1 MADDARVVGVYPP
14 EAVETHARLLDALSC
29 AVPLSFRGF
38 SDGMTCDA
46 IVSFA
51 GSDSLAAFN
60 SHAKPCFVSQARGQR
75 SEHLGIVLSNDE
87 ALDSVLRGRAF
98 EPESNIDLD
107 EIKSSES
114 DRILAE
120 SERGPFWIRRDADGV
135 DVEVTAAVVPEL
147 SPDEVLRD
155 RLSPARCMATLPL
168 FHFLRDLTRE
178 VDWQPPPLRACF
190 IIDDPNLHTMSY
202 GFIRFQSLAKH
213 AATHNYHVSS
223 AMIPLDGWYVNG
235 RAAQFF
241 RDQTD
246 QLSLLIHGNNHSTHE
261 LAQAYSET
269 DGVALAAQALRRIA
283 RFESRSGLSVARVM
297 VAPHGKWVAPVAAAM
312 SRVGF
317 DAMCHS
323 RPFPWIKRL
332 PPDVPM
338 AGMAPAQWNEEGLP
352 SLPRFSLEASE
363 TEVVLRAFLGQPV
376 IMLGHHWDA
385 VNDYGLF
392 EKAAGIV
399 NSLGNVRWMDMEA
412 MAQSNY
418 AWKREG
424 AVLSVRAYSKILSV
438 DIPEGVEAVEVEA
451 PALGGEFVCSEL
463 DVSGVEPKQFREN
476 GVIRSAPVKV
486 SGDRCRVQWRHV
498 NSVDPATLQGPA
510 TSWRHIARRLATE
523 VRDRCQPLTG
533 R

>member
-14 EAVETHARLLDALSC
+14 QTIETHARLLGALSC
-29 AVPLSFRGF
+29 ALPVSFHGF
-38 SDGMTCDA
+38 SEGLNCDA
-46 IVSFA
+46 VVSFA
-51 GSDSLAAFN
+51 GDDSLAVIDAQDRW
-60 SHAKPCFVSQARGQR
+60 CFVSQASGQR
-75 SEHLGIVLSNDE
+75 AEHLGIVFSSNE
-87 ALDSVLRGRAF
+87 AIEPVLRGRAF
-98 EPESNIDLD
+98 EPEPNIDLD
-107 EIKSSES
+107 DIKPSQADRVLAKS
-114 DRILAE
+114 D
-120 SERGPFWIRRDADGV
+120 RGPFWIRRETDGIAV
-135 DVEVTAAVVPEL
+135 DVTAAVIPEL

-155 RLSPARCMATLPL
+155 RLSPGRCMATLPV

-178 VDWQPPPLRACF
+178 IDWRPPPLRACF

-202 GFIRFQSLAKH
+202 GFIRFQTLAKH
-213 AATHNYHVSS
+213 AATHNYHISS

-241 RDQTD
+241 RDHAD
-246 QLSLLIHGNNHSTHE
+246 RLSLLVHGNNHSTHE
-261 LAQAYSET
+261 LAQAYSES
-269 DGVALAAQALRRIA
+269 DGIALAAQALRRIA

-297 VAPHGKWVAPVAAAM
+297 VAPHGKWAAPVAAAM

-332 PPDVPM
+332 SADVPL

-352 SLPRFSLEASE
+352 ALPRFSLEANE
-363 TEVVLRAFLGQPV
+363 TDVVLRAFLGHPV

-392 EKAAGIV
+392 EQASNIV
-399 NSLGNVRWMDMEA
+399 NSLGEVRWMNMEA
-412 MAQSNY
+412 MALSNY

-424 AVLSVRAYSKILSV
+424 NVLRVRAYSKQLSIE
-438 DIPEGVEAVEVEA
+438 IPSGVEAVEVEA
-451 PALGGEFVCSEL
+451 PVLGGEFACNKL
-463 DVSGVEPKQFREN
+463 DVSGVEPKHRREN
-476 GVIRSAPVKV
+476 GVIRSAPVRV
-486 SGDRCRVQWRHV
+486 SGDNCPVRWCHARP
-498 NSVDPATLQGPA
+498 VDPAALRGPA